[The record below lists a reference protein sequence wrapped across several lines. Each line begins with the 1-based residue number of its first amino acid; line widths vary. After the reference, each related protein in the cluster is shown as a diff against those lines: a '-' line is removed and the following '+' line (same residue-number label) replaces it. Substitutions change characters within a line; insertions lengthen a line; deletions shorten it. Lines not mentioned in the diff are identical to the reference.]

1 MAGSSNEIANITV
14 DNKSYQAYDDN
25 YRRKVFILIIYK
37 GSFDTRV
44 RKKMKVTP
52 KKRDIVESVPV
63 PINPQ

>member
-1 MAGSSNEIANITV
+1 MAGSSNEIANNTV

-63 PINPQ
+63 PINLR